1 MTAQIGRRFVPIAA
15 LLVSM
20 NLASAQ
26 QPDPGQSQPM
36 RRIPERAGLSKASL
50 QGTVRDEDVRA
61 VPAAVLTIRSL
72 LDGTSYQAT
81 TDVEGTFRI
90 RDVPL
95 GVYELKAVRDGYESL
110 VIDRV
115 QVSSPGLVVLGLQM
129 KRVNPI
135 VPATKGVSGIP
146 GNAQTLTGPEA
157 PSSPY
162 PGLRTPSAETTVAP
176 AAELL
181 PPASAN
187 FEIDA
192 DRWNGLILERPDGE
206 LAQGWE
212 WGEVQDEAGFTPHRY
227 AVLAGSSCIAAV
239 SLTCRQ
245 LPGLPHSIL
254 YASRGPLLDWQDERA
269 WSGIL
274 PVIRRVAERHRAIF
288 LRVSPAVPH
297 DDLGVRVAL
306 ARHGFRP
313 IPDDWTTWNA
323 PRLVL
328 TQSLHGDAADLRER
342 FRKGTRRDLA
352 AAQRRGA
359 RVRVARDRA
368 DLLAFHRMTVAAGRE
383 KGYPVRPLA
392 RLEALWRAYVAGGD
406 GVLLLAEHEGALLG
420 GVLGLRFGRRAHLHR
435 ATILRRG
442 EGQQLHQG
450 PLLYWKLIRWAK
462 TVGCD
467 EID

>member
-1 MTAQIGRRFVPIAA
+1 MAIAQLRELEHQNPRV
-15 LLVSM
+15 
-20 NLASAQ
+20 
-26 QPDPGQSQPM
+26 
-36 RRIPERAGLSKASL
+36 
-50 QGTVRDEDVRA
+50 
-61 VPAAVLTIRSL
+61 
-72 LDGTSYQAT
+72 
-81 TDVEGTFRI
+81 VEI
-90 RDVPL
+90 L
-95 GVYELKAVRDGYESL
+95 
-110 VIDRV
+110 
-115 QVSSPGLVVLGLQM
+115 
-129 KRVNPI
+129 
-135 VPATKGVSGIP
+135 
-146 GNAQTLTGPEA
+146 
-157 PSSPY
+157 
-162 PGLRTPSAETTVAP
+162 
-176 AAELL
+176 
-181 PPASAN
+181 
-187 FEIDA
+187 DA

-212 WGEVQDEAGFTPHRY
+212 WGEVQHEAGFTPHRY

-245 LPGLPHSIL
+245 LPGLPYSIL

-297 DDLGVRVAL
+297 DDLSVRVAL

-328 TQSLHGDAADLRER
+328 TQSLQGDAADIRER

-359 RVRVARDRA
+359 QVRVARDRA

-435 ATILRRG
+435 ATILRKG

-467 EID
+467 EIDWGGSGTHFPPSESDEGYGVYQFKSGFGASLRYWIPYHDLVFRPGLYRLARIAERSLLPYAWKLRARRNR